1 VIAGSVAALVASF
14 HDERDQAAEKSRGLV
29 LQLLEHTPA
38 PFSRRQFKPGHITC
52 TGLVL
57 DPDRKSFLLVH
68 HRRLD
73 RWLLPGGHVERS
85 DAQIWDTACREVAE
99 ETGALLAPS
108 QQPLLVGVD
117 VHGIPP
123 GRSEPF
129 HLHHDLIFGFQA
141 GSIEVAPTKEIRSV
155 AWCEVGDWERYGLP
169 DSIRLSALRALL
181 PP

>member
-1 VIAGSVAALVASF
+1 MASF
-14 HDERDQAAEKSRGLV
+14 RDQQDQAAEKSRELV
-29 LQLLEHTPA
+29 LQMLSHTPA

-52 TGLVL
+52 TGLAL
-57 DPDRKSFLLVH
+57 DPERKAFLLVH

-73 RWLLPGGHVERS
+73 RWLLPGGHVERP
-85 DAQIWDTACREVAE
+85 DAEIWDTARREVTE

-123 GRSEPF
+123 GRGEPF

-141 GSIEVAPTKEIRSV
+141 VSIEVAPTKEVRSV
-155 AWCEVGDWERYGLP
+155 AWCEVGDWERY
-169 DSIRLSALRALL
+169 DVAVSIRLGVLRALDGGY
-181 PP
+181 